1 MRVPAMPFWFRVE
14 VPMNVEGKTV
24 LITGSTDGLGRV
36 VAERLAAGGAQ
47 VLIHGRSKERGEK
60 LAQEIGAGGKGKA
73 TFYRA
78 DLGSLAEVQRL
89 AAEVLRDHGRVDVLV
104 NNAGLGS
111 GPEPAKRMVSTDGFE
126 LRFAVNHLA
135 GFLLTYLLLPA
146 LRKGAPARIVNVSSL
161 GQEAIDFDD
170 VMLERAYDGGRAYRQ
185 SKLAQILFTI
195 DLAHELADKGV
206 IVNSLHPATFMD
218 TNMVRLNGVEPRSTV
233 DEGANAVLNL
243 VASDALEGRSGLF
256 FNGLEES
263 RANDQAYDPEARKQL
278 RALSLQL
285 TGLV

>member
-1 MRVPAMPFWFRVE
+1 
-14 VPMNVEGKTV
+14 MNIEGKTV

-36 VAERLAAGGAQ
+36 VAERVAKSGAH
-47 VLIHGRSKERGEK
+47 VLIHGRNKDRGEK
-60 LAQEIGAGGKGKA
+60 LASEIRASGKGKA
-73 TFYRA
+73 TFYQA
-78 DLGSLAEVQRL
+78 DFGALAEVQRL
-89 AAEVLRDHGRVDVLV
+89 AAEVLRDHARIDVLV

-111 GPEPAKRMVSTDGFE
+111 GPEPTRRMVSADGFE
-126 LRFAVNHLA
+126 LRLAVNHLA

-146 LRKGAPARIVNVSSL
+146 IRKAAPARIVNVSSL

-185 SKLAQILFTI
+185 SKIAQILFTI
-195 DLAHELADKGV
+195 DLAHELAGKGV
-206 IVNSLHPATFMD
+206 TVNSLHPATFMD
-218 TNMVRLNGVEPRSTV
+218 TNMVRQNGVKPLSTV
-233 DEGANAVLNL
+233 DDGARAVINL
-243 VASDALEGRSGLF
+243 VTSNALEGRSGLF